1 MFDLTGK
8 TALVTGATGGIGG
21 AIARA
26 LHAAGA
32 TVLCAG
38 TRIQVLDRLVGELG
52 ERAAAMGGDP
62 KDPQAGETLVRRAE
76 SDLGKLDIVVNNAGF
91 TRDGL
96 AVRMKDEDWDEV
108 LQV

>member
-8 TALVTGATGGIGG
+8 VALVTGATGGIGG
-21 AIARA
+21 AIAKT

-38 TRIQVLDRLVGELG
+38 TRVEVLNALVAELG
-52 ERAAAMGGDP
+52 ERAAGGAADL
-62 KDPQAGETLVRRAE
+62 KDPAAGETLVKKAE
-76 SDLGKLDIVVNNAGF
+76 ADFGKLDILVNNAGF

-96 AVRMKDEDWDEV
+96 ALRMKD
-108 LQV
+108 